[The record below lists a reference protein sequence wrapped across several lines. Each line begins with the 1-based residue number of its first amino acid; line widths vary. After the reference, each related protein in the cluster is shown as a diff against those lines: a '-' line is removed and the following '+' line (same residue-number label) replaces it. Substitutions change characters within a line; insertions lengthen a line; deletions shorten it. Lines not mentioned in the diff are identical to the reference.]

1 MRGAAFLDRDGVVN
15 DEVHYLHEPEKTVL
29 LPGVAAAINEIHRHG
44 WLVIIVTNQAGVAK
58 GYYGESDVHAVHRRL
73 RELLAAEGAAV
84 DAFYFCPHHPDHTGP
99 CSCRK
104 PAPGMLRRAM
114 ADYDIDPAQSFMVG
128 DRLSDIGAGR
138 AAGCRESYLVTTGY
152 GARTVAEEDV
162 SGIRVVPD
170 LAAAV
175 RDFFG

>member
-99 CSCRK
+99 CRCRK
-104 PAPGMLRRAM
+104 PAPGMLLRAM
-114 ADYDIDPAQSFMVG
+114 ADYAIDPAQSFMVG
-128 DRLSDIGAGR
+128 DRLSDIAAGC

-152 GARTVAEEDV
+152 GAQTVAEEDV